1 MPAARAGPIQEAFK
15 QKHQVNTFFQHD
27 QRRPQ
32 THSQALRTGGTPGQS
47 SIRAGQL
54 PSLPPAALLA
64 SGPCSGDRDGEG
76 GSALTCECLCL
87 GLSVGH
93 GGHKEA
99 GKVTSGV
106 REYARSPGLE
116 LGTPRWVPE
125 LVVWGQCRS
134 TAGQRRGPGTGQRS
148 GHVADRGTCH
158 HQPCLG

>member
-1 MPAARAGPIQEAFK
+1 M
-15 QKHQVNTFFQHD
+15 
-27 QRRPQ
+27 
-32 THSQALRTGGTPGQS
+32 HSQALHTGGTPGQS

-54 PSLPPAALLA
+54 PGLPPAALLA

-125 LVVWGQCRS
+125 LVVWG
-134 TAGQRRGPGTGQRS
+134 
-148 GHVADRGTCH
+148 
-158 HQPCLG
+158 